1 VSEFDMT
8 LDLTGADADAV
19 GYPALPSG
27 SYEAH
32 VAKADWRTT
41 DNIDGSK
48 ALPHNTPYLN
58 LGIQVND
65 DEEDRDGQRVAG
77 MYAGFTKLF
86 IPPADYDKTKAQGMK
101 NRMANF
107 LKAIGE
113 DYEKKGY
120 KIPDAEELIGKELT
134 VVVRKK
140 RDSNSSSGFSNEI
153 EGFKTAGSSESADT
167 GLLV

>member
-1 VSEFDMT
+1 MSEFDMT